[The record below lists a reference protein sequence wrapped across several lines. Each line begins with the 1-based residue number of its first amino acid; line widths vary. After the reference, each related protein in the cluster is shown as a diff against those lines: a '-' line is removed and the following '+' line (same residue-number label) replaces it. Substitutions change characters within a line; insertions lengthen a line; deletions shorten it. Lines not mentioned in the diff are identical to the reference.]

1 MKKRILAF
9 ILSLGALHAN
19 GLPNDSVRPYEQ
31 LGTFNFF
38 AKAFYWYPSE
48 TLDWA
53 FTLDHTANTVNTAY
67 RSLVF
72 DWAPGFSV
80 GFGTN
85 LDYDVWD
92 VRAGYTWFHAKASDR
107 TIGPVTSAFL
117 GARTSLIELLQLFS
131 TGKARLNL
139 LYNMFDID
147 LGRNFFISD
156 SLTVRPAIGVKG
168 GWITQKLRT
177 YWTINDFVLTGSLLT
192 ATEDLDQH
200 FQGGGPKG
208 GISSKWIISSYRNHS
223 FSLMSQFEA
232 GYLWGHWKIDDA
244 FIDNLNTIIFVKTT
258 PRNFGAFV
266 LHSFLGLGWDCNFNC
281 DRSHIAF
288 QIGYEIEDWFNHLQ
302 IFTNTS
308 GSQNN
313 DLILQG
319 FNVGL
324 NLDF

>member
-1 MKKRILAF
+1 MKNIIAALILA
-9 ILSLGALHAN
+9 LGTLHAD
-19 GLPNDSVRPYEQ
+19 GLFNPSVRRCEQ
-31 LGTFNFF
+31 LGTVDIY
-38 AKAFYWYPSE
+38 AKGFYWYASE

-53 FTLDHTANTVNTAY
+53 FTLNHTANTVNSDY

-80 GFGTN
+80 GFGFN
-85 LDYDVWD
+85 IDHDQWD
-92 VRAGYTWFHAKASDR
+92 VRTSYTWFNAKASDH
-107 TIGPVTSAFL
+107 TTGPVTSAFL
-117 GARTSLIELLQLFS
+117 GARTSLIELIQLFS
-131 TGKARLNL
+131 AGKGKLNL

-147 LGRNFFISD
+147 LGRGYFLSD
-156 SLTVRPAIGVKG
+156 CLSIRPSIGIKG
-168 GWITQKLRT
+168 GWITQKIRT
-177 YWTINDFVLTGSLLT
+177 SWTIDNFILTGSPLN
-192 ATEDLDQH
+192 ATENLNQR

-208 GISSKWIISSYRNHS
+208 GITGKWYLSPN

-232 GYLWGHWKIDDA
+232 GYLWGHWSINDT

-258 PRNFGAFV
+258 DRNYGALVF
-266 LHSFLGLGWDCNFNC
+266 HSFLGFGWDSNFNC
-281 DRSHIAF
+281 DQSHIAL

-319 FNVGL
+319 FNCSL